1 MSVLITAIVS
11 AVPPDAANPFA
22 VLSLIVAPA
31 LLTNASSL
39 LAMSTSNRLARAVDR
54 ARELSKQLEKAAD
67 LGSRES
73 TRRLSELAAAENRA
87 ILLVASLQR
96 FYIAMGSFAFGTLIS
111 LIGAVLVTLE
121 VDAFLRATEIIA
133 VAAGMLAVG
142 ALVHGSMML
151 VRETRIA
158 LAVIRTRAARIQ
170 ERAASDP
177 EAVSNEQSG
186 SG

>member
-1 MSVLITAIVS
+1 M
-11 AVPPDAANPFA
+11 PPDATNPFA

-54 ARELSKQLEKAAD
+54 ARELSKQLEKASD
-67 LGSRES
+67 LSSIES
-73 TRRLSELAAAENRA
+73 TRRLSELAAAEGRA

-96 FYIAMGSFAFGTLIS
+96 FYIAMGAFSFATLIS
-111 LIGAVLVTLE
+111 LIGAVLVTLD
-121 VDAFLRATEIIA
+121 VTAFVRTTEIIA
-133 VAAGMLAVG
+133 VAAGCLAVG

-170 ERAASDP
+170 ERAACDP
-177 EAVSNEQSG
+177 EAIPDE
-186 SG
+186 